1 MDPKE
6 LGYEG
11 ADKTELIQDRV
22 QRQVVMNVD
31 SDVWPTD
38 MVSAGRDHSF
48 VCKYTMQTKYSSHQS
63 QMVDSEIVSEMSDTT
78 PH

>member
-31 SDVWPTD
+31 SDV
-38 MVSAGRDHSF
+38 
-48 VCKYTMQTKYSSHQS
+48 
-63 QMVDSEIVSEMSDTT
+63 
-78 PH
+78 